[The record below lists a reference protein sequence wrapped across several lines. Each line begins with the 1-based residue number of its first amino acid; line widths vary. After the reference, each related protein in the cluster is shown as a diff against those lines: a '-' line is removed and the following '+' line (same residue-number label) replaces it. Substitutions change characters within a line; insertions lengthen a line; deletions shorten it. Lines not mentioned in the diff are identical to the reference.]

1 MLILS
6 NLSAQQLLIVIA
18 VLAIFIFFT
27 FFWTILLH
35 KELKKIKQRSFDFFN
50 GNSVKNIEDII
61 IDHSRIIKTLD
72 KDIQELY
79 NISNQINTLAHK
91 GFHKFAMLRFN
102 PFKEVGGNQSF
113 SLALLNGKNNGL
125 VISSL
130 YTREGTR
137 IYTKAIING
146 ASEKHP
152 LTEEEKEVIKLA
164 NSNDSKKIN

>member
-1 MLILS
+1 MPIIPD
-6 NLSAQQLLIVIA
+6 LSAQQLFIIIA
-18 VLAIFIFFT
+18 VLAIFSSAIL
-27 FFWTILLH
+27 FWTIFLH
-35 KELKKIKQRSFDFFN
+35 KELGKMKQRSFDFFN

-61 IDHSRIIKTLD
+61 IDHSKTIKTLD

-79 NISNQINTLAHK
+79 NISNQINILAHK

-137 IYTKAIING
+137 IYTKIITNG
-146 ASEKHP
+146 LSEKHP
-152 LTEEEKEVIKLA
+152 LTEEEKEVIKIA
-164 NSNDSKKIN
+164 NLNESKKIN